1 MSFANAKWDL
11 INKDIEESSKEI
23 AKALGLSPLLIQI
36 CRRRGYQ
43 TEEQIQEFLSSSPT
57 LWHDPY
63 LMYDMEKA
71 IQRIQQAIE
80 TDESILI
87 FGDYDADGITSTA
100 VLYET
105 LEMMGAQ
112 VEYYLPNRFIDGYGP
127 NIRVF
132 EEYLEK
138 GVSLIITVDCGIA
151 AHESVEW
158 AMSQQCDVIVTD
170 HHEIPPVL
178 PKAYAVIHPRHP
190 DGEYPFGD
198 LSGAGVAFKL
208 AHALLGELPVEL
220 AEIACIGTI
229 ADLVSLTDEN
239 RSLVKLGL
247 QQLNQ
252 TERIGLS
259 YLFQELQLTPGSID
273 EKTIGFQVGP
283 CLNALG
289 RLGDATPGVSLFTTF
304 DDEVA
309 QEVVTLMQQEN
320 AKRKQIVDDITKE
333 ALELAKAQ
341 IDHKVLVLAQSN
353 WHEGVLGIVASRI
366 VEQLQKPTIVLGIQS
381 DGLMAKGSARSCA
394 QFNLY
399 DALSS
404 CQESLA
410 KFGGHHMAAGLSVE
424 TVMLPGF
431 MEAIETYAKQHP
443 ELLEDEK
450 VISIEEALSLSQ
462 VNVEFIDSLQAL
474 KPYGTNNAEPIFKIS
489 NISVSQKQ
497 KIGAQQQHL
506 KLTLNSEQQQLQ
518 ALMFNKGE
526 WADSLNLQAE
536 VEVIGTLEINEWQQN
551 RLPQLMLKD
560 IAVKDALI
568 FDWRTNKIRPDHLSV
583 KKAAYLVE
591 RDTLKPIV
599 SERIDTTSKVFSMEE
614 WIKEEKQAD
623 FDSIVLFDC
632 PKSKEVIQE
641 FRKHSYTQKMYII
654 AYTQKSIMTMG
665 IPTRERFVAVY
676 QYLKTHSN
684 VPYNEK
690 TGELANYLKIPLDQF
705 KVILK
710 VFFELKF
717 VIIENGCLRL
727 NPESTSM
734 DLMQSNLMK
743 QLQEELWLERVFI
756 YSQFSDLTNWLTNME
771 EEK

>member
-1 MSFANAKWDL
+1 
-11 INKDIEESSKEI
+11 
-23 AKALGLSPLLIQI
+23 
-36 CRRRGYQ
+36 
-43 TEEQIQEFLSSSPT
+43 
-57 LWHDPY
+57 
-63 LMYDMEKA
+63 MYDMEKA

-247 QQLNQ
+247 QQLNH

-259 YLFQELQLTPGSID
+259 YLFQD
-273 EKTIGFQVGP
+273 GP

-289 RLGDATPGVSLFTTF
+289 RLGDATPGVALFTTF

-320 AKRKQIVDDITKE
+320 AKRKQIVDDITAE

-341 IDHKVLVLAQSN
+341 IDHKVLVLVQSN

-399 DALSS
+399 DALSY

-489 NISVSQKQ
+489 SVIVGQKQ

-506 KLTLNSEQQQLQ
+506 KLTLNSEQNQLQ

-551 RLPQLMLKD
+551 RLPQFMLKD

-591 RDTLKPIV
+591 RDALKPLV

-614 WIKEEKQAD
+614 WIQEEKQED
-623 FDSIVLFDC
+623 FDSIVFFDC
-632 PKSKEVIQE
+632 PQSKEVIQE
-641 FRKHSYTQKMYII
+641 FRKHSYTHKMYII

-690 TGELANYLKIPLDQF
+690 TGELATYLKIPLDQF

-717 VIIENGCLRL
+717 VIIENGCLSL
-727 NPESTSM
+727 NPDSTSM
-734 DLMQSNLMK
+734 DLMQSSLMK

-756 YSQFSDLTNWLTNME
+756 YSQFSELTNWLTNME
-771 EEK
+771 E

>member
-1 MSFANAKWDL
+1 
-11 INKDIEESSKEI
+11 
-23 AKALGLSPLLIQI
+23 
-36 CRRRGYQ
+36 
-43 TEEQIQEFLSSSPT
+43 
-57 LWHDPY
+57 
-63 LMYDMEKA
+63 
-71 IQRIQQAIE
+71 
-80 TDESILI
+80 
-87 FGDYDADGITSTA
+87 
-100 VLYET
+100 
-105 LEMMGAQ
+105 
-112 VEYYLPNRFIDGYGP
+112 
-127 NIRVF
+127 
-132 EEYLEK
+132 
-138 GVSLIITVDCGIA
+138 
-151 AHESVEW
+151 
-158 AMSQQCDVIVTD
+158 
-170 HHEIPPVL
+170 
-178 PKAYAVIHPRHP
+178 
-190 DGEYPFGD
+190 
-198 LSGAGVAFKL
+198 
-208 AHALLGELPVEL
+208 
-220 AEIACIGTI
+220 
-229 ADLVSLTDEN
+229 
-239 RSLVKLGL
+239 
-247 QQLNQ
+247 
-252 TERIGLS
+252 
-259 YLFQELQLTPGSID
+259 
-273 EKTIGFQVGP
+273 
-283 CLNALG
+283 
-289 RLGDATPGVSLFTTF
+289 
-304 DDEVA
+304 
-309 QEVVTLMQQEN
+309 MQQEN
-320 AKRKQIVDDITKE
+320 AKRKQIVDDITAE

-366 VEQLQKPTIVLGIQS
+366 VEQLQKPTIILGIQS

-399 DALSS
+399 DALSY

-450 VISIEEALSLSQ
+450 VIPIEEALSLSQ

-489 NISVSQKQ
+489 NILVGQKQ

-506 KLTLNSEQQQLQ
+506 KLTLNSEQNQLQ
-518 ALMFNKGE
+518 ALIFNKGE

-536 VEVIGTLEINEWQQN
+536 IEVIGTLEINEWQQN

-568 FDWRTNKIRPDHLSV
+568 FDWRTNKIRPEHLSV
-583 KKAAYLVE
+583 KKAVYLVE
-591 RDTLKPIV
+591 RDALKPLV
-599 SERIDTTSKVFSMEE
+599 SERIDTSSKVFSMEE
-614 WIKEEKQAD
+614 WIKEEKQED
-623 FDSIVLFDC
+623 FESIVLFDC
-632 PKSKEVIQE
+632 PQSKEVIQE

-727 NPESTSM
+727 NPDSTSM
-734 DLMQSNLMK
+734 DLMQSSLMK

-756 YSQFSDLTNWLTNME
+756 YSQFSELTNWLTNME
-771 EEK
+771 E

>member
-1 MSFANAKWDL
+1 MTFANAKWDL
-11 INKDIEESSKEI
+11 VNKEIEESSQKI
-23 AKALGLSPLLIQI
+23 AKQLGLSPLLIQI

-43 TEEQIQEFLSSSPT
+43 TEEQIQEFLSSSPS

-80 TDESILI
+80 TDERILI

-132 EEYLEK
+132 QEYLEK

-158 AMSQQCDVIVTD
+158 AMGQQCDVIVTD
-170 HHEIPPVL
+170 HHEIPPVI

-190 DGEYPFGD
+190 DGKYPFGD
-198 LSGAGVAFKL
+198 LSGAGVALKI
-208 AHALLGELPVEL
+208 AHALLGELPIEL
-220 AEIACIGTI
+220 TEIACVGTV
-229 ADLVSLTDEN
+229 ADVVSLIDEN
-239 RSLVKLGL
+239 RSIVKCGL

-259 YLFQELQLTPGSID
+259 YLFQELQLTPGEID
-273 EKTIGFQVGP
+273 EKTIGYKIAP
-283 CLNALG
+283 SLNALG

-304 DDEVA
+304 DDVIA
-309 QEVVTLMQQEN
+309 QEVVTLMHQEN
-320 AKRKQIVDDITKE
+320 EKRKQIVDDITNE
-333 ALELAKAQ
+333 ALLIAQ
-341 IDHKVLVLAQSN
+341 NQLNQSVLVLAQTN
-353 WHEGVLGIVASRI
+353 WHEGVLGIVATRI
-366 VEQLQKPTIVLGIQS
+366 VEKLQKPTIVLSIQK

-394 QFNLY
+394 KFNLY
-399 DALSS
+399 EAFSE
-404 CQESLA
+404 CQDYLA
-410 KFGGHHMAAGLSVE
+410 KFGGHHMAAGLSIE
-424 TVMLPGF
+424 TVRLPGF
-431 MEAIETYAKQHP
+431 MDAIESYANQHP
-443 ELLEDEK
+443 EFFEEEN
-450 VISIEEALSLSQ
+450 VISIEESLSLSQ

-489 NISVSQKQ
+489 SVSVEQKQ

-506 KLTLNSEQQQLQ
+506 KLSLKSGEKQLQ
-518 ALMFNKGE
+518 ALMFTKGE

-536 VEVIGTLEINEWQQN
+536 IDVIGTLEINEWQQN
-551 RLPQLMLKD
+551 RLPQLMVKD

-568 FDWRTNKIRPDHLSV
+568 FDWRTNKSRTEHLSL
-583 KKAAYLVE
+583 KNAAYLVE
-591 RDTLKPIV
+591 RESLKPLV
-599 SERIDTTSKVFSMEE
+599 SERIDATSKVISMEE
-614 WIKEEKQAD
+614 WMKVENQKE
-623 FDSIVLFDC
+623 FDVIVLFDC
-632 PKSKEVIQE
+632 PQSKEVIQE

-690 TGELANYLKIPLDQF
+690 TGQLATYLKIPIDQF

-717 VIIENGCLRL
+717 VIIEDGCLRL

-734 DLMQSNLMK
+734 DLMQSTLMK

-756 YSQFSDLTNWLTNME
+756 YSQFSELTNWLTNME
-771 EEK
+771 E